1 LLDKES
7 KKFQALESFL
17 KSDLVEEDYKQRKP
31 DEYKIIKKYP
41 LRPPFTYANIL
52 YNEASSDYLYWVD
65 ELKLSHEEERI
76 YENLYHLIEESLD
89 SPEKIKDE
97 SDFKAHLNKVIKE
110 HEKMFFTNNMVG
122 IEKVKYYLQRDIAG
136 YGIIDGIMHD
146 TDIEDISCSG
156 VGEPIYIW
164 HRKYDSIPTNVQ
176 FNSSEKLDSFIAKT
190 VFKAGK
196 HISTAH
202 PISDL
207 ALEGN
212 HRLSVLYQT
221 EITPKG
227 TSFTIRKFRE
237 EPYTVIDLIENGTI
251 DIPIAAYL
259 WMLIE
264 AKLSLIIIGSTG
276 SGKTTLLNA
285 ITGLANPNHKIFSVE
300 DVAEINI
307 DHKNWF
313 TLVSRSGFG
322 TGGEGEIGLY
332 DLIRAGVRHRPDYI
346 IVGEIRGSE
355 AYVMFQA
362 MATGHGGLC
371 TMHADSL
378 NSAIKRLEQKPMDIP
393 PSYIP
398 LMNCAI
404 TVRRVKVDSS
414 RWMTRKTVEITE
426 IVSSTESHAVFAW
439 NPKTDYFK
447 DEVKQSIL
455 FERIATSTGQGM
467 DEILEDYNKRIKILQ
482 WMFEHDIHN
491 YKETTKIIGQYYRE
505 PKQVMQKIESEA

>member
-1 LLDKES
+1 LTDKES

-17 KSDLVEEDYKQRKP
+17 KSDLVEEDYKQRKIG
-31 DEYKIIKKYP
+31 EHKTIKKYP

-52 YNEASSDYLYWVD
+52 YDDASSDYLYQVD
-65 ELKLSHEEERI
+65 ELKLSVEEERI

-89 SPEKIKDE
+89 SPEKIKDDVGFE
-97 SDFKAHLNKVIKE
+97 AHLNKVIKD
-110 HEKMFFTNNMVG
+110 HGKMFFTNTSVSM
-122 IEKVKYYLQRDIAG
+122 EKVKYYLHRDIAG
-136 YGIIDGIMHD
+136 FGIIDGIMHD

-156 VGEPIYIW
+156 VGEPLYIW

-176 FNSSEKLDSFIAKT
+176 FDSSEKLDSFIART

-196 HISTAH
+196 HVSTAH

-207 ALEGN
+207 ALDGN

-227 TSFTIRKFRE
+227 TSFTIRKFKE
-237 EPYTVIDLIENGTI
+237 NPYTVIDLIEFGTI
-251 DIPIAAYL
+251 DVPIAAYL
-259 WMLIE
+259 WMLVE
-264 AKLSLIIIGSTG
+264 AKLSLIIIGATG

-285 ITGLANPNHKIFSVE
+285 IAGLVNPNQKIFSVE

-307 DHKNWF
+307 NHKNWF
-313 TLVSRSGFG
+313 TLVSRTGFG
-322 TGGEGEIGLY
+322 SGGEGEIGLY

-378 NSAIKRLEQKPMDIP
+378 ASAIKRLEQKPMDIP
-393 PSYIP
+393 PSYIS
-398 LMNCAI
+398 LMNCAVVI
-404 TVRRVKVDSS
+404 RRVKQSS
-414 RWMTRKTVEITE
+414 SKWSTRKTVTISEIA
-426 IVSSTESHAVFAW
+426 SSTESHTTFSW
-439 NPKTDYFK
+439 NPKTDYFDDK
-447 DEVKQSIL
+447 IKQSTL
-455 FERIATSTGQGM
+455 FEKIAISTGQ
-467 DEILEDYNKRIKILQ
+467 EIDVVLEDYNKRMKILR
-482 WMFEHDIHN
+482 WLLEHNIHD
-491 YKETTKIIGQYYRE
+491 YKEVAKVIGEYYRA
-505 PKQVMQKIESEA
+505 PDQVMQKIELEA

>member
-1 LLDKES
+1 
-7 KKFQALESFL
+7 
-17 KSDLVEEDYKQRKP
+17 
-31 DEYKIIKKYP
+31 
-41 LRPPFTYANIL
+41 
-52 YNEASSDYLYWVD
+52 
-65 ELKLSHEEERI
+65 
-76 YENLYHLIEESLD
+76 
-89 SPEKIKDE
+89 
-97 SDFKAHLNKVIKE
+97 
-110 HEKMFFTNNMVG
+110 
-122 IEKVKYYLQRDIAG
+122 
-136 YGIIDGIMHD
+136 
-146 TDIEDISCSG
+146 
-156 VGEPIYIW
+156 
-164 HRKYDSIPTNVQ
+164 
-176 FNSSEKLDSFIAKT
+176 
-190 VFKAGK
+190 
-196 HISTAH
+196 
-202 PISDL
+202 
-207 ALEGN
+207 
-212 HRLSVLYQT
+212 
-221 EITPKG
+221 
-227 TSFTIRKFRE
+227 
-237 EPYTVIDLIENGTI
+237 
-251 DIPIAAYL
+251 
-259 WMLIE
+259 MLIE

-313 TLVSRSGFG
+313 TLVSRSGVG

-414 RWMTRKTVEITE
+414 RWMTRKKVEITE

-491 YKETTKIIGQYYRE
+491 YKETAKIIGQYYRE